1 MTILP
6 LDTFKLLSCPFVYYS
21 VASSQA
27 KIYSKIKSNKKF
39 FICGSSCLR
48 AINMVCKNL
57 KVSFNAGKLNGFSA
71 VCSSDYKEIPCA
83 LPASPAPFFCPQTA
97 PETSDVLNQCPCQE
111 GYGGLFPRNSLL
123 PYVRQIPLARLD
135 LLHGIGFLFLG
146 WKKRKNWKK
155 NPISFQ
161 AAHWD
166 KGNKNFSVMY
176 SLLGL

>member
-1 MTILP
+1 
-6 LDTFKLLSCPFVYYS
+6 
-21 VASSQA
+21 
-27 KIYSKIKSNKKF
+27 
-39 FICGSSCLR
+39 
-48 AINMVCKNL
+48 MVCKNL

-135 LLHGIGFLFLG
+135 FTWNWLFIFRLKKKEKLKEKSHQLPGSTLG
-146 WKKRKNWKK
+146 
-155 NPISFQ
+155 
-161 AAHWD
+161 
-166 KGNKNFSVMY
+166 
-176 SLLGL
+176 